1 MYYFYYGLLYFLSL
15 LPNRL
20 LYWIGDGFYVIVYYI
35 IGYRKKVVL
44 SNLLIAFPE
53 KTPAERVRIAKDFY
67 HQFVNTMME
76 TIQLIA
82 MSDQAFDK
90 RVTSNAEVLNQYIDS
105 GKNVQS

>member
-20 LYWIGDGFYVIVYYI
+20 LYWIGDGFYVLVYYI

-53 KTPAERVRIAKDFY
+53 KTQAERIRIAKDFY

-90 RVTSNAEVLNQYIDS
+90 Q
-105 GKNVQS
+105 